1 MIEIEIK
8 ESKKKKNPYPCLKE
22 YNDGTIVL
30 FTSYKTGTCITSP
43 ETQRIGEYREDWIEE
58 YFFESTK
65 VITLKNHE

>member
-22 YNDGTIVL
+22 HNDGTIVL

-43 ETQRIGEYREDWIEE
+43 ETQRIGEYRED
-58 YFFESTK
+58 
-65 VITLKNHE
+65 